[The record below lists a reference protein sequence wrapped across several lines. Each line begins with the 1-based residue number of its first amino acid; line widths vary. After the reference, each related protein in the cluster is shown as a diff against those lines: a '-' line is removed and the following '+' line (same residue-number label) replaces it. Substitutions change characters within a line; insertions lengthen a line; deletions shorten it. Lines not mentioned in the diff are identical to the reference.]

1 MVDVRSVEA
10 ATQSTLKT
18 EGTLTPLAGAGEHV
32 LVVED
37 DRDIQALLLQ
47 MLEGAGYQCASAFDA
62 EEARSLCATRNFQ
75 LVLTDVGLPGE
86 SGLALAEH
94 VLAEH
99 PDTAAVLVTALDDA
113 ELAGRAVDL
122 GAHGFVIKPL
132 STNEVLFSVRN
143 ALQRRR
149 LEVENRAHREALEQI
164 VRARTA
170 ALERSAKQMKLSREE
185 TVRRLSRAVE
195 YRDEETGGHTERMSA
210 YSALLAG
217 NLGLDVESIRIASP
231 MHDVGK
237 VALPDHLLLRPGAL
251 TPDERIE
258 MERHTTIGYQILSGS
273 GSALLELGATIALT
287 HHERWDGAGYPQRL
301 RGSEIPLEGQ
311 VAAVADV
318 FDALTS
324 NRPYRKAF
332 SLDEAVRIMNDERG
346 KHFDPRL
353 VDFFVQSI
361 DEIVEIRDR
370 VTPPLVSDRLSPAPV
385 TR

>member
-1 MVDVRSVEA
+1 M
-10 ATQSTLKT
+10 
-18 EGTLTPLAGAGEHV
+18 PLVGSGEHV

-62 EEARSLCATRNFQ
+62 EEARSMCATRNFE

-94 VLAEH
+94 LLAEH
-99 PDTAAVLVTALDDA
+99 PETAAVLVTGLDDA
-113 ELAGRAVDL
+113 ELADRAVDL
-122 GAHGFVIKPL
+122 GTHGYVIKPL
-132 STNEVLFSVRN
+132 RPNEVLFSVRN
-143 ALQRRR
+143 ALQRRK
-149 LEVENRAHREALEQI
+149 LEIENRAQREALEQI

-217 NLGLDVESIRIASP
+217 KLGLDVESIRIASP

-251 TPDERIE
+251 TPEERIE

-332 SLDEAVRIMNDERG
+332 SLDDAVGIMNGERG

-353 VDFFVQSI
+353 VDFFFQSM
-361 DEIVEIRDR
+361 DQIVEIRDR
-370 VTPPLVSDRLSPAPV
+370 VTPPLVSELLSPAP
-385 TR
+385 